1 MSIERKS
8 LQKKANQL
16 IRSISSDFTDKRLRI
31 HVVNLMDLLISEEAT
46 SVYLKNDWQ
55 RILDMKKFHFQY
67 ELLEVRQ
74 IQAIGRFFHADLY
87 SELVRFLLRSGIE
100 YYSLIIATKEE
111 EKKESYARLKDA
123 QNGIIKLQ
131 INEELWDGSS
141 VNKNLH
147 DITIDQLANAF
158 ISAML

>member
-1 MSIERKS
+1 MSIEKKS

-16 IRSISSDFTDKRLRI
+16 IRSISADFTDKRLRI

-74 IQAIGRFFHADLY
+74 IQTIGRFFHADLY

-111 EKKESYARLKDA
+111 EKKESYVRLKNA
-123 QNGIIKLQ
+123 QDGIIKLQ

-147 DITIDQLANAF
+147 DITVDQLTNAF